1 MRQVPGNNANTL
13 ASWKEIAS
21 YMGRGVRTV
30 QRWEAELRLPVH
42 RVGSERG
49 SVFAFR
55 AELDNWLRVQGA
67 EANPCTPTNE
77 AQARG
82 RQNALRA
89 LDKSTRLATETLR
102 LLQRQRA
109 QTQLITEQLRRLAHL
124 VPRIG
129 RWGKAPAVT
138 EGDVASIAL
147 RQPAA
152 ALRRST
158 R

>member
-1 MRQVPGNNANTL
+1 
-13 ASWKEIAS
+13 
-21 YMGRGVRTV
+21 MGRGVRTV

-89 LDKSTRLATETLR
+89 LDKSNRLATETLR
-102 LLQRQRA
+102 VTPEAEGTDSADHGAIATAGSPGTEDWKMGQSAGRYGRGCRLNCFTPACGRA
-109 QTQLITEQLRRLAHL
+109 QGLHALAL
-124 VPRIG
+124 QNTSNAFARI
-129 RWGKAPAVT
+129 
-138 EGDVASIAL
+138 L
-147 RQPAA
+147 F
-152 ALRRST
+152 
-158 R
+158 